1 MTIHAIIVNYNAG
14 DALQRCVQA
23 VREGDQGVKV
33 TLVDNASD
41 DGSAERL
48 RSLYGDRQG
57 IEFLFNAS
65 NLGFAPAV
73 NAVARRSTA
82 DWILVLNPD
91 CIVEEDT
98 ANRLLGALRDDPRA
112 ALAAPAVRDAKGRV
126 QRATVRRFPT
136 PKNSLMTASGL
147 WRLGPWLPS
156 LEGIEVRASE
166 LQGGA
171 TACEAVSGAC
181 MLIRREALEA
191 VDFMDEKYTMHCED
205 LDLMYRLH
213 QAGWHCL
220 YVPGASATHLQG
232 LSSRRRPSWVHYHKH
247 LGMVR
252 FFRKFQ
258 VAGTA
263 LPLRLL
269 VYVGIWLR
277 FLVLWPLV
285 LIRR

>member
-14 DALQRCVQA
+14 PTLQRCVQA
-23 VREGDQGVKV
+23 LRESDRGIKV
-33 TLVDNASD
+33 TLVDNASE

-48 RSLYGDRQG
+48 RGIYGDRQG

-91 CIVEEDT
+91 CIVEPDT
-98 ANRLLGALRDDPRA
+98 SARLLDALQNDPRA
-112 ALAAPAVRDAKGRV
+112 ALAAPAVRDARGRM
-126 QRATVRRFPT
+126 QRATVRRFPR
-136 PKNSLMTASGL
+136 PWNSLMTASGL
-147 WRLGPWLPS
+147 WRLGRWLPS
-156 LEGIEVRASE
+156 FKGIEVQASE
-166 LQGGA
+166 LKGDPVP
-171 TACEAVSGAC
+171 CEAVSGAC
-181 MLIRREALEA
+181 MLLRREALEA
-191 VDFMDEKYTMHCED
+191 VDFMDEKYAMHCED
-205 LDLMYRLH
+205 LDLMYRLA

-220 YVPGASATHLQG
+220 YVPGAGATHLQG
-232 LSSRRRPSWVHYHKH
+232 LSSRRRPGWVHYQKH

-258 VAGTA
+258 ASDTA

-269 VYVGIWLR
+269 VYAGIWLR
-277 FLVLWPLV
+277 FFVLWPLA
-285 LIRR
+285 LIKR